1 MSGPFYDTILGAQLP
16 HKEGDHDKFAHY
28 ANASDVTKAF
38 VMGTKV
44 TALCGKRW
52 VPTRDGA
59 SFPVCHT
66 CKEIFNQLP

>member
-1 MSGPFYDTILGAQLP
+1 MPVQDSEVLLGNINTD
-16 HKEGDHDKFAHY
+16 GDHDKFAHY
-28 ANASDVTKAF
+28 ANASDVTEAF

-52 VPTRDGA
+52 VPTHDGA